1 MQRNKYKSNSP
12 AKEKGRTDPPDR
24 QNVGILWETSCNY
37 LGNSEQNEQMKK
49 ASIRA
54 GNQRLSY

>member
-1 MQRNKYKSNSP
+1 MWGFCGKYR
-12 AKEKGRTDPPDR
+12 AT
-24 QNVGILWETSCNY
+24 T

-54 GNQRLSY
+54 GNHE